1 MSIHHLTNIPE
12 PYHRRNIKNRSET
25 KNKKAL
31 QNSARL
37 FKYSERD
44 LNPHSLKA
52 KGF

>member
-12 PYHRRNIKNRSET
+12 PYHRRNRNES
-25 KNKKAL
+25 KKAL